1 LVRYLLVVCVCI
13 WNVSWSPNYGRRVF
27 VLQAIDRDKGK
38 KGKKGKGKKK
48 GGKKKGGKKGKKMK
62 DLTPDRF
69 RFRLLFSFACFFSV
83 ENFTSN
89 SKCVV

>member
-1 LVRYLLVVCVCI
+1 M
-13 WNVSWSPNYGRRVF
+13 
-27 VLQAIDRDKGK
+27 QAIDRDKGK

-69 RFRLLFSFACFFSV
+69 RFRLLVSFL
-83 ENFTSN
+83 
-89 SKCVV
+89 SKILLLIQNVLYRL